1 MAKVRVHN
9 LSRSLDGY
17 VAGPQQSLADPL
29 GVGGMQL
36 HQWAFD
42 TRHGRAM
49 IGEDG
54 GSEGLDD
61 DFLAQG
67 ESGIGATI
75 IGRNMFGPV
84 RGPWGDAEW
93 TGWWGEDPPYHH
105 PVFVLTHHARPSL
118 TMQGGTTFH
127 FVTDGIESALHQAS
141 AAAAGQD
148 VRIGGGAETVQQ
160 YLRAGLVDE
169 LHVVVVPILLS
180 AGARLFEHLAGS
192 PVDYRCV
199 EFTSSTA
206 VAHLRFARV
215 TTPQ

>member
-1 MAKVRVHN
+1 
-9 LSRSLDGY
+9 
-17 VAGPQQSLADPL
+17 
-29 GVGGMQL
+29 
-36 HQWAFD
+36 
-42 TRHGRAM
+42 
-49 IGEDG
+49 
-54 GSEGLDD
+54 
-61 DFLAQG
+61 
-67 ESGIGATI
+67 
-75 IGRNMFGPV
+75 MFGPV

-93 TGWWGEDPPYHH
+93 TGWWDEDPPYHH

-180 AGARLFEHLAGS
+180 AGARLFEHLADS
-192 PVDYRCV
+192 AIDYRCV
-199 EFTSSTA
+199 EFTSSSA
-206 VAHLRFARV
+206 VAHLRFARAN
-215 TTPQ
+215 TAQ